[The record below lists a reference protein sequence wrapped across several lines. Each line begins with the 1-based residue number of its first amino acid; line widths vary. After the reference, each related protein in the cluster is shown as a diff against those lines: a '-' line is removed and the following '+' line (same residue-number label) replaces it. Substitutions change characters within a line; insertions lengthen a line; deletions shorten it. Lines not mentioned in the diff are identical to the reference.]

1 MSLLSYNRLFSEIRG
16 RRVIAERDGS
26 AIPVELLNASSIDIR
41 LGRRALV
48 ERHDDRGDQGQRI
61 IDYRARDQLDVCAK
75 VLDPEEGLLVYP
87 GQFLLTESEEMF
99 CLPNYISAE
108 YKLKSSMAR
117 VGLEHL
123 TAGWADAGWNNSVL
137 TLELK
142 NMTQHHVIRI
152 RPGDRIGQLTF
163 FEHEEVPRD
172 RSYATRGRY
181 NNDSS
186 VSGAKRSA

>member
-16 RRVIAERDGS
+16 RRIIAERDGG

-41 LGRRALV
+41 LGRVALIEALPV
-48 ERHDDRGDQGQRI
+48 AGTVV
-61 IDYRARDQLDVCAK
+61 DYRNRDALTMTRVEI
-75 VLDPEEGLLVYP
+75 DPEEGLILQP
-87 GQFLLTESEEMF
+87 GQFVLSESEETF
-99 CLPNYISAE
+99 RLPNYISAE

-117 VGLEHL
+117 IGLEHL

-137 TLELK
+137 TLEFK
-142 NMTQHHVIRI
+142 NMTRYHHIRV

-163 FEHEEVPRD
+163 FEHEEVPLD
-172 RSYATRGRY
+172 RSYSTRGRY

-186 VSGAKRSA
+186 VSGAKRSAQ